1 MNMVQHA
8 TKVEYT
14 VKAEYAAQNKANISQ
29 VTEELRALHRTD
41 IKYSVFVKDDGK
53 TFNHFLLFANE
64 EAGKVFSSLPTFK
77 TFQAELHG
85 SQPEV
90 PPVVTDLT
98 VVGSSYDLF

>member
-53 TFNHFLLFANE
+53 TFNHFLLFANV
-64 EAGKVFSSLPTFK
+64 EAGKVFSSLPKFI